1 MKWKQINKTPLY
13 HGFFRLTAHELS
25 HELFAGGDSPL
36 LVRELL
42 DRGNAVGVLPYDPVR
57 DEVVLIEQFRI
68 GAKDD
73 PEGPW
78 LFEIIAGYQEL
89 DEAPEEVAVREAIE
103 EANCKVASC
112 IPISTYYSS
121 PGTSNEQIHLFLGR
135 TSTEGLGGIHGHRE
149 EGEDIRVHV
158 LNSASAFE
166 WLDSGKIDSAMPI
179 IALQWF
185 RNKREAIRKQ
195 WLEGSSDG

>member
-1 MKWKQINKTPLY
+1 MKWNQINKTLLY
-13 HGFFRLTAHELS
+13 RGFFKLTAHELT
-25 HELFAGGDSPL
+25 HELFAGGDSPP

-73 PEGPW
+73 AQGPW
-78 LFEIIAGYQEL
+78 LIEIIAGYQEPG
-89 DEAPEEVAVREAIE
+89 EAPEEVARREALE
-103 EANCKVASC
+103 EANCVIQQCEPVSH
-112 IPISTYYSS
+112 YYSS
-121 PGTSNEQIHLFLGR
+121 PGTSNEQIYLYVAR
-135 TSTEGLGGIHGHRE
+135 TDTAGLGGIHGYHE

-158 LNSASAFE
+158 LNIAQAFE
-166 WLDSGKIDSAMPI
+166 WLDSGKVDSAMPI

-185 RNKREAIRKQ
+185 RANHDKLRQQ
-195 WLEGSSDG
+195 WLEKA